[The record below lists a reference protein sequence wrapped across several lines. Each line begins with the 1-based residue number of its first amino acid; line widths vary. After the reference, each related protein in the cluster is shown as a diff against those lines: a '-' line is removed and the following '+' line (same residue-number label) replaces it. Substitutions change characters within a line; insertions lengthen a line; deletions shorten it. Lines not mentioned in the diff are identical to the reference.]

1 MHEAIRELIKLLAEV
16 AIERYGG
23 EMLDDT
29 AVGDNVSTNKK
40 PGATSGLKTVTKYRK
55 PTNEK
60 DTIET
65 S

>member
-1 MHEAIRELIKLLAEV
+1 MHEAMQELIKLLAEV
-16 AIERYGG
+16 AIEHYEG
-23 EMLDDT
+23 EMPHDT
-29 AVGDNVSTNKK
+29 SIGGNASKNKK

>member
-1 MHEAIRELIKLLAEV
+1 MNPALAELVRMLAEV
-16 AIERYGG
+16 AVDEYIESRGATHN
-23 EMLDDT
+23 D
-29 AVGDNVSTNKK
+29 AKNKK
-40 PGATSGLKTVTKYRK
+40 PDATSGLKTVTKDRK